1 MKLFDEIKPVFFINN
16 KMNNILNDIN
26 VKLKNINVNDKQ
38 KRKYMISKSKIRSI
52 HSSLAIEANSLSL
65 FDVES
70 ISENKLILGK
80 KDEVQEENK
89 TYIRRE
95 RNYKKLERSFYVGD
109 IEETKI
115 KATYK
120 DGILN
125 VTIPKQKDNN
135 TNKRISID

>member
-1 MKLFDEIKPVFFINN
+1 MDLIPKNVSLENFFNE
-16 KMNNILNDIN
+16 
-26 VKLKNINVNDKQ
+26 NINMKCDIYEKDDKYFIEVDLPGV
-38 KRKYMISKSKIRSI
+38 KKENINISYSKGYLNI
-52 HSSLAIEANSLSL
+52 
-65 FDVES
+65 
-70 ISENKLILGK
+70 KTTQ

-109 IEETKI
+109 VEETKI
-115 KATYK
+115 KVTYK

>member
-1 MKLFDEIKPVFFINN
+1 MKCDIYEKDGKYFIEAALPGVN
-16 KMNNILNDIN
+16 KE
-26 VKLKNINVNDKQ
+26 NIN
-38 KRKYMISKSKIRSI
+38 ISYSKGYLNI
-52 HSSLAIEANSLSL
+52 
-65 FDVES
+65 
-70 ISENKLILGK
+70 KTTQ

>member
-1 MKLFDEIKPVFFINN
+1 MDLIPKNASLENFFNE
-16 KMNNILNDIN
+16 
-26 VKLKNINVNDKQ
+26 NINMKCDIYEKDDKYFIEVDLPGV
-38 KRKYMISKSKIRSI
+38 KKENINISYSKGYLNI
-52 HSSLAIEANSLSL
+52 
-65 FDVES
+65 
-70 ISENKLILGK
+70 KTTQ

-109 IEETKI
+109 VEETKI

>member
-1 MKLFDEIKPVFFINN
+1 MDLIPKNASLENFFNENITMKCDIYEKDDKYFIEADLPGVN
-16 KMNNILNDIN
+16 KE
-26 VKLKNINVNDKQ
+26 NIN
-38 KRKYMISKSKIRSI
+38 ISYSKGYLNI
-52 HSSLAIEANSLSL
+52 
-65 FDVES
+65 
-70 ISENKLILGK
+70 KTTQ

>member
-1 MKLFDEIKPVFFINN
+1 MDLIPKNVSLENFFNE
-16 KMNNILNDIN
+16 
-26 VKLKNINVNDKQ
+26 NINMKCDIYEKDYNYFIEVDLPGVKKENIN
-38 KRKYMISKSKIRSI
+38 ISYSKGYLNI
-52 HSSLAIEANSLSL
+52 
-65 FDVES
+65 
-70 ISENKLILGK
+70 KTTQ

-109 IEETKI
+109 VEETKI

>member
-1 MKLFDEIKPVFFINN
+1 MDLIPKNASLENFFNE
-16 KMNNILNDIN
+16 
-26 VKLKNINVNDKQ
+26 NINMKCDIYEKDDK
-38 KRKYMISKSKIRSI
+38 YF
-52 HSSLAIEANSLSL
+52 IEADLPGVNK
-65 FDVES
+65 ENIN
-70 ISENKLILGK
+70 ISYSKGYLNIKTTQ

-95 RNYKKLERSFYVGD
+95 RNYKKLERNFYVGD
-109 IEETKI
+109 VDETKI

>member
-1 MKLFDEIKPVFFINN
+1 MDLIPKNVSLENFFNE
-16 KMNNILNDIN
+16 
-26 VKLKNINVNDKQ
+26 NINMKCDIYEKDDKYFIEVDLPGV
-38 KRKYMISKSKIRSI
+38 KKENINISYSKGYLNI
-52 HSSLAIEANSLSL
+52 
-65 FDVES
+65 
-70 ISENKLILGK
+70 KTTQ

>member
-1 MKLFDEIKPVFFINN
+1 MDLIPKNVSLENFFNE
-16 KMNNILNDIN
+16 
-26 VKLKNINVNDKQ
+26 NINMKCDIYEKDDKYFIEVDLPGV
-38 KRKYMISKSKIRSI
+38 KKENINISYSKGYLNI
-52 HSSLAIEANSLSL
+52 
-65 FDVES
+65 
-70 ISENKLILGK
+70 KTTQ

-95 RNYKKLERSFYVGD
+95 RNYKKLERSFYVAD

>member
-1 MKLFDEIKPVFFINN
+1 MDLIPKNASLENFFNE
-16 KMNNILNDIN
+16 
-26 VKLKNINVNDKQ
+26 NINMKCDIYEKNDK
-38 KRKYMISKSKIRSI
+38 YFIETDLPGVSKENINITYSKGYLNIKT
-52 HSSLAIEANSLSL
+52 IEN
-65 FDVES
+65 
-70 ISENKLILGK
+70 N
-80 KDEVQEENK
+80 EVQEEDK

>member
-1 MKLFDEIKPVFFINN
+1 MDLIPKNVSLENFFNE
-16 KMNNILNDIN
+16 
-26 VKLKNINVNDKQ
+26 NINMKCDIYEKDDKYFIEVDLPGV
-38 KRKYMISKSKIRSI
+38 KKENINISYSKGYLNI
-52 HSSLAIEANSLSL
+52 
-65 FDVES
+65 
-70 ISENKLILGK
+70 KTTQ

-109 IEETKI
+109 VEETKI

-125 VTIPKQKDNN
+125 VIIPKQKDNN

>member
-1 MKLFDEIKPVFFINN
+1 MDLIPKNESLEKF
-16 KMNNILNDIN
+16 LNE
-26 VKLKNINVNDKQ
+26 NINMKCDIYEKDDK
-38 KRKYMISKSKIRSI
+38 YF
-52 HSSLAIEANSLSL
+52 IEADLPGVNK
-65 FDVES
+65 ENIN
-70 ISENKLILGK
+70 ISYSKGYLNIKTTQ

>member
-1 MKLFDEIKPVFFINN
+1 MDLIPKNVSLENFFNE
-16 KMNNILNDIN
+16 
-26 VKLKNINVNDKQ
+26 NINMKCDIYEKDDKYFIEVDLPGV
-38 KRKYMISKSKIRSI
+38 KKENINISYSKGYLNI
-52 HSSLAIEANSLSL
+52 
-65 FDVES
+65 
-70 ISENKLILGK
+70 KTTQ

-109 IEETKI
+109 VEETKI

>member
-1 MKLFDEIKPVFFINN
+1 MDLIPKNVSLENFFNE
-16 KMNNILNDIN
+16 
-26 VKLKNINVNDKQ
+26 NINMKCDIYEKDDKYFIEVDLPRV
-38 KRKYMISKSKIRSI
+38 KKENINISYSKGYLNI
-52 HSSLAIEANSLSL
+52 
-65 FDVES
+65 
-70 ISENKLILGK
+70 KTTQ

-109 IEETKI
+109 VEETKI

>member
-1 MKLFDEIKPVFFINN
+1 MDLIPKNVSLENFFNE
-16 KMNNILNDIN
+16 
-26 VKLKNINVNDKQ
+26 NINMKCDIYEKDDK
-38 KRKYMISKSKIRSI
+38 YF
-52 HSSLAIEANSLSL
+52 IEADLPGVNK
-65 FDVES
+65 
-70 ISENKLILGK
+70 ENINMSYSKGYLNIK
-80 KDEVQEENK
+80 TTQKDEVQEENK

-95 RNYKKLERSFYVGD
+95 RNYKKIERNFYVGD

>member
-1 MKLFDEIKPVFFINN
+1 MDLIPKNVSLENFFNE
-16 KMNNILNDIN
+16 
-26 VKLKNINVNDKQ
+26 NINMKCDIYEKDDK
-38 KRKYMISKSKIRSI
+38 YF
-52 HSSLAIEANSLSL
+52 IEADLPGVSKENIN
-65 FDVES
+65 
-70 ISENKLILGK
+70 ISYSKGYLNIKTTQ

>member
-1 MKLFDEIKPVFFINN
+1 MLPSRLFFDDSFFKGDESIKSDIYEKDDKYFIEADLPGVN
-16 KMNNILNDIN
+16 KE
-26 VKLKNINVNDKQ
+26 NIN
-38 KRKYMISKSKIRSI
+38 ISYSKGYLNI
-52 HSSLAIEANSLSL
+52 
-65 FDVES
+65 
-70 ISENKLILGK
+70 KTTQ

>member
-1 MKLFDEIKPVFFINN
+1 MDLIPKNVSLENFFNE
-16 KMNNILNDIN
+16 
-26 VKLKNINVNDKQ
+26 NINMKCDIYEKDDK
-38 KRKYMISKSKIRSI
+38 YF
-52 HSSLAIEANSLSL
+52 IEADLPGVNK
-65 FDVES
+65 ENIN
-70 ISENKLILGK
+70 ISYSKGYLNIKTAQ

>member
-1 MKLFDEIKPVFFINN
+1 MDLIPKNVSLENFFNE
-16 KMNNILNDIN
+16 
-26 VKLKNINVNDKQ
+26 NINMKCDIYEKDDKYFIEVDLPGVNKENIN
-38 KRKYMISKSKIRSI
+38 ISYSKGYLNI
-52 HSSLAIEANSLSL
+52 
-65 FDVES
+65 
-70 ISENKLILGK
+70 KTTQ

-109 IEETKI
+109 VEETKI

>member
-1 MKLFDEIKPVFFINN
+1 MDLIPKNVSLENFFNE
-16 KMNNILNDIN
+16 
-26 VKLKNINVNDKQ
+26 NINMKCDIYEKDDKYFIKADLPGVNKENIN
-38 KRKYMISKSKIRSI
+38 ISYSKGYLNI
-52 HSSLAIEANSLSL
+52 
-65 FDVES
+65 
-70 ISENKLILGK
+70 KTTQ

>member
-1 MKLFDEIKPVFFINN
+1 MDLIPKNVSLENFFTE
-16 KMNNILNDIN
+16 
-26 VKLKNINVNDKQ
+26 NINMKCDIYEKDDKYFIEVDLPGV
-38 KRKYMISKSKIRSI
+38 KKENINISYSKGYLNI
-52 HSSLAIEANSLSL
+52 
-65 FDVES
+65 
-70 ISENKLILGK
+70 KTTQ

-109 IEETKI
+109 VEETKI

>member
-1 MKLFDEIKPVFFINN
+1 MDLIPKNASLENFFNE
-16 KMNNILNDIN
+16 
-26 VKLKNINVNDKQ
+26 NINMKCDIYEKDDK
-38 KRKYMISKSKIRSI
+38 YF
-52 HSSLAIEANSLSL
+52 IEADLPGVNK
-65 FDVES
+65 ENIN
-70 ISENKLILGK
+70 ISYSKGYLNIKTTQ

-89 TYIRRE
+89 TYMRRE
-95 RNYKKLERSFYVGD
+95 RNYKKLERNFYVGD
-109 IEETKI
+109 VDETKI